1 MTMRKHR
8 MNKNVIRLAL
18 AAIAA
23 FYVVVGGLWASDY
36 FPLQKFFAQDRIKD
50 ALIEEHGFSEAYHSK
65 AYNDAVEI
73 EAQYV
78 RAHPSFAKTV
88 NNLAFYQSLLLW
100 GTVALGVGGG
110 VLFLTRGHKSQPA
123 QTGAQ

>member
-1 MTMRKHR
+1 

-36 FPLQKFFAQDRIKD
+36 FPLQKFYAQSDVKD
-50 ALIEEHGFSEAYHSK
+50 ALVEKHGFSDAYDSKEYKEAS
-65 AYNDAVEI
+65 AYQQVYAITHPGIFET
-73 EAQYV
+73 EA
-78 RAHPSFAKTV
+78 K
-88 NNLAFYQSLLLW
+88 LAFYQSLLLW

-110 VLFLTRGHKSQPA
+110 VLLLTRGRKAQPS